1 MPGTVKTVIAVY
13 GTFMKGG
20 ADYDHLLAFK
30 ATFIKN
36 AIVKGYKMYDHRG
49 ERLFPF
55 ILDGTPEDSVIV
67 QIYRVGPKGL
77 NNVALYHEDRLV
89 GCHSGDLSLIERSA
103 AGNPNDCPYIRKEVA
118 AID

>member
-20 ADYDHLLAFK
+20 PDYDHLLAFK

-89 GCHSGDLSLIERSA
+89 GCHSG
-103 AGNPNDCPYIRKEVA
+103 NPNDCPYIRKEVA
-118 AID
+118 AIDAEG